1 MSGHLYD
8 VDKCRTLLKSQVTI
22 LTLVAVGLLVLFVAV
37 VVLSIVEIKNG
48 KKKNDKKKNGKTKKG
63 KAKKLP
69 YVPYVQIAV
78 ALVIFC
84 FLSVCLGNQIGTFLK
99 DLNQDS
105 YVVYQ
110 GTATVRT
117 KREVRYG
124 GIPTAYTEYVI
135 SFEQAGKKIELYT
148 RKEPKRTGDVDEV
161 FIVYAEHSNY
171 MIEFDITK

>member
-1 MSGHLYD
+1 MSDHLND

-22 LTLVAVGLLVLFVAV
+22 LTLVAIGLFILFVSV
-37 VVLSIVEIKNG
+37 VVWSIVEIKNA
-48 KKKNDKKKNGKTKKG
+48 KKKNDKKKKG
-63 KAKKLP
+63 KVKKLP

-78 ALVIFC
+78 ALIVFC
-84 FLSVCLGNQIGTFLK
+84 FLSVCLGNQMGTFLK
-99 DLNQDS
+99 DLAQDS

-110 GTATVRT
+110 GAATIQT

-148 RKEPKRTGDVDEV
+148 RKDPDRIGDIDDV

>member
-22 LTLVAVGLLVLFVAV
+22 LTLVAVGLLVLFVSV
-37 VVLSIVEIKNG
+37 VVLSIVEI
-48 KKKNDKKKNGKTKKG
+48 KNGKTKKG

>member
-1 MSGHLYD
+1 MSDHLYD

-22 LTLVAVGLLVLFVAV
+22 LTLVAIGLFILFVSV
-37 VVLSIVEIKNG
+37 VVWSIVEIKNE
-48 KKKNDKKKNGKTKKG
+48 KKKNDKKKKG
-63 KAKKLP
+63 KVKKLP

-78 ALVIFC
+78 ALIVFC
-84 FLSVCLGNQIGTFLK
+84 FLSVCLGNQMGTFLK
-99 DLNQDS
+99 DLAQDS

-110 GTATVRT
+110 GAATIQT

-148 RKEPKRTGDVDEV
+148 RKDPDRIGDIDDV

>member
-1 MSGHLYD
+1 MSDHLYD

-22 LTLVAVGLLVLFVAV
+22 LTLVAIGLFILFVSV
-37 VVLSIVEIKNG
+37 VVWSIVEIKNA
-48 KKKNDKKKNGKTKKG
+48 KKKNDKKKKG
-63 KAKKLP
+63 KVKKLP

-78 ALVIFC
+78 ALIVFC
-84 FLSVCLGNQIGTFLK
+84 FLSVCLGNQMGTFLK
-99 DLNQDS
+99 DLAQDS

-110 GTATVRT
+110 GAATIQT

-148 RKEPKRTGDVDEV
+148 RKDPDRIGDIDDV

>member
-22 LTLVAVGLLVLFVAV
+22 LTLVAVGLLVLFVSV

-48 KKKNDKKKNGKTKKG
+48 KKKKG

>member
-1 MSGHLYD
+1 M
-8 VDKCRTLLKSQVTI
+8 
-22 LTLVAVGLLVLFVAV
+22 
-37 VVLSIVEIKNG
+37 
-48 KKKNDKKKNGKTKKG
+48 
-63 KAKKLP
+63 
-69 YVPYVQIAV
+69 
-78 ALVIFC
+78 
-84 FLSVCLGNQIGTFLK
+84 GTFLK
-99 DLNQDS
+99 DLAQDS

-110 GTATVRT
+110 GAATIQT

-148 RKEPKRTGDVDEV
+148 RKDPDRIGDIDDV

>member
-1 MSGHLYD
+1 MSGPLYD

-22 LTLVAVGLLVLFVAV
+22 LTLVAVGLLVLFVSV
-37 VVLSIVEIKNG
+37 VVLSIVEIKNE
-48 KKKNDKKKNGKTKKG
+48 KKKNGKTKKG

>member
-22 LTLVAVGLLVLFVAV
+22 LTLVAVGLLVLFVSV

-48 KKKNDKKKNGKTKKG
+48 KKKNDKKKKG
-63 KAKKLP
+63 KVKKLP

-78 ALVIFC
+78 ALIVFC
-84 FLSVCLGNQIGTFLK
+84 FLSVCLGNQMGTFLK
-99 DLNQDS
+99 DLAQDS

-110 GTATVRT
+110 GAATIQT

-148 RKEPKRTGDVDEV
+148 RKDPDRIGDIDDV

>member
-1 MSGHLYD
+1 ML
-8 VDKCRTLLKSQVTI
+8 
-22 LTLVAVGLLVLFVAV
+22 
-37 VVLSIVEIKNG
+37 
-48 KKKNDKKKNGKTKKG
+48 
-63 KAKKLP
+63 
-69 YVPYVQIAV
+69 
-78 ALVIFC
+78 
-84 FLSVCLGNQIGTFLK
+84 LSVCLGNQIGTFLK

>member
-22 LTLVAVGLLVLFVAV
+22 LTLVAVGLLVLFVSV

-48 KKKNDKKKNGKTKKG
+48 KKKNDKKKNGKRES
-63 KAKKLP
+63 KKLP

>member
-1 MSGHLYD
+1 MSNHLYD
-8 VDKCRTLLKSQVTI
+8 VDKCRMLLKSQVTI
-22 LTLVAVGLLVLFVAV
+22 LTLVAIGLFILFVSV
-37 VVLSIVEIKNG
+37 VVWSIVEIKNE
-48 KKKNDKKKNGKTKKG
+48 KKKNDKKKKG
-63 KAKKLP
+63 KVKKLP

-78 ALVIFC
+78 ALIVFC
-84 FLSVCLGNQIGTFLK
+84 FLSVCLGNQMGTFLK
-99 DLNQDS
+99 DLAQDS

-110 GTATVRT
+110 GAATIQT

-148 RKEPKRTGDVDEV
+148 RKDPDRIGDIDDV